1 MLSPTSTSSNNRIVS
16 NGGFSAAELTKIIE
30 NHVTNVVTR
39 FKGRLFHWDV
49 VNEVVNDAG
58 TALRESVFSN
68 TLGEEF
74 IAIAF
79 RAARKA
85 DPSAKLYINDY
96 NTDGTGAKST
106 FTYELVKRLLA
117 KGVPID
123 GIGAQ
128 AHLIS
133 GSVPSSLQENWAKF
147 ASLGVDVAITEL
159 DIRITLPV
167 TEAKLQQQKKDYAA
181 VTKACLAIPR
191 CVGITI
197 WDFPDVSRCSRFVP
211 ERREVTN
218 ILS

>member
-1 MLSPTSTSSNNRIVS
+1 MALAAAKLGYVLNVFPNLPSSNIPVVS
-16 NGGFSAAELTKIIE
+16 SGNFNAADLTKIIE
-30 NHVTNVVTR
+30 NHVTNVMTK

-49 VNEVVNDAG
+49 VNEVVDDSG
-58 TALRESVFSN
+58 TALRNSVFSA

-85 DPSAKLYINDY
+85 DPTAKLYINDY
-96 NTDGTGAKST
+96 NIDGNSAKST
-106 FTYELVKRLLA
+106 YTYELVKRLLA

-123 GIGAQ
+123 GIGVQ

-133 GSVPSSLQENWAKF
+133 GSVPSSIQENWAKF

-159 DIRITLPV
+159 DIRIPLPV
-167 TEAKLQQQKKDYAA
+167 TDAKLQQQKKDYNA
-181 VTKACLAIPR
+181 VTKACAAIPR

-197 WDFPDVSRCSRFVP
+197 WDFPDVS
-211 ERREVTN
+211 
-218 ILS
+218 